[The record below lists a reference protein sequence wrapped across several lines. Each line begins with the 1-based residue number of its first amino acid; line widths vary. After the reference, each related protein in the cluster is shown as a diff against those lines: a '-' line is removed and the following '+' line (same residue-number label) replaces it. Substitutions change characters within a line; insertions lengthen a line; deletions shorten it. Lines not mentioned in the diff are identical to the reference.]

1 MSRLKNIYVFI
12 LLFVGGVCH
21 SQKEDFNWLFGNH
34 SISGTATYPVGIN
47 IFDFNADPVKITD
60 VDTIKLSFFSTCS
73 IYNDSNGDFNY
84 VSNGMHILGPDYK
97 EIKNG
102 DTINN
107 SGKYFNLWVSKYPD
121 GTKNYLGFNKSQ
133 AMIMLPLPRTNS
145 VFYAAY
151 NHIYIDGTYLNDYT
165 KGLFTGVID
174 NSTRVLVYK
183 DSLITS
189 DSLSPSSLQAC
200 LHANGRDWW
209 LITFSH
215 NHDYAYVFLLD
226 PSGCK
231 LIHKIK
237 TPMNYFF
244 GTGQAR
250 FSPRGDKYVI
260 QETSSIGNFLNQSG
274 HLCIF
279 DFDRCTGWL
288 SEPIIKRFWAKNI
301 DLGCAFSNDGR
312 YLYTSNVD
320 SLLQF
325 DMDANNILASEK
337 VVAVSDKYKSV
348 YTPNFSATND
358 FGYMALAPDGKIYGP
373 GGNTLHMHR
382 IDYPDEEGT
391 ESQVKQHIVNTVN
404 NTNTIPNFPNY
415 RLGPED
421 GSECD
426 TLGLDNYAT
435 AKFRY
440 EVDTA
445 DYLRVRFTD
454 LSYYRP
460 ETWQWDFG
468 DGTNFEGRKPYW
480 HTFPKSGTYEVCLT
494 VSNENGSD
502 KVCRT
507 LVLGTSAIGDV
518 ETNEGLVDV
527 FPNPSDGRFLL
538 TLRDYVPRQGV
549 LSLYDALGRAVHTQ
563 RVYYGWND
571 VEAGH
576 LVPATYVYKV
586 NDGSKIL
593 GQGKVV
599 IVE

>member
-1 MSRLKNIYVFI
+1 MRKQIIIL
-12 LLFVGGVCH
+12 LLFVSGVSH
-21 SQKEDFNWLFGNH
+21 SQKEDNIWVIGRH
-34 SISGTATYPVGIN
+34 STINNLPYSAGIN
-47 IFDFNADPVKITD
+47 VFDFKNDPPLIYKSDSIKITYN
-60 VDTIKLSFFSTCS
+60 ITCS
-73 IYNDSNGDFNY
+73 NISNIDGNIKY
-84 VSNGMHILGPDYK
+84 ISNGMHILGREYK
-97 EIKNG
+97 EVKNG
-102 DTINN
+102 EKINYN
-107 SGKYFNLWVSKYPD
+107 GAYFERGVSMYSD
-121 GTKNYLGFNKSQ
+121 GSQRYEGFRMSQGMIFLPVMDKTKWL
-133 AMIMLPLPRTNS
+133 
-145 VFYAAY
+145 AY
-151 NHIYIDGTYLNDYT
+151 NYQYKDGTYLNDYT
-165 KGLFTGVID
+165 KGLFYGEINSKIDSVII
-174 NSTRVLVYK
+174 K
-183 DSLITS
+183 DSLITT

-200 LHANGRDWW
+200 RHANGRDWW
-209 LITFSH
+209 LVTFSH

-226 PSGCK
+226 PTGCR
-231 LIHKIK
+231 LIHKIQ

-244 GTGQAR
+244 GTGQAS
-250 FSPRGDKYVI
+250 FSPRGDKYVLH
-260 QETSSIGNFLNQSG
+260 ETSSIGDFLNQSG

-288 SEPIIKRFWAKNI
+288 GEPIIKRFWAKNI

-312 YLYTSNVD
+312 YLYTANID

-325 DMDANNILASEK
+325 DMDAANILASEK

-382 IDYPDEEGT
+382 IDYPDEEGM
-391 ESQVKQHIVNTVN
+391 EAQVKQHIVNTVN
-404 NTNTIPNFPNY
+404 NANTIPNFPHY

-421 GSECD
+421 GSDCD
-426 TLGLDNYAT
+426 TLGLNNYAV

-460 ETWQWDFG
+460 QAWQWDFG
-468 DGTNFEGRKPYW
+468 DGTTFEGRKPYW

-502 KVCRT
+502 TLCRT
-507 LVLGTSAIGDV
+507 LILGTSATGDV
-518 ETNEGLVDV
+518 QAKENLIDI

-538 TLRDYVPRQGV
+538 TIRDYVPEQGV
-549 LSLYDALGRAVHTQ
+549 LMIYDALGREVHHQ

-576 LVPATYVYKV
+576 LAVGTYVYKV
-586 NDGSKIL
+586 EDQGKLL
-593 GQGKVV
+593 GQGKMLVV
-599 IVE
+599 E

>member
-1 MSRLKNIYVFI
+1 MSRLKNIHVFI

-21 SQKEDFNWLFGNH
+21 SQKEDNIWIIGRH
-34 SISGTATYPVGIN
+34 TTVSPAPYPVGIN
-47 IFDFNADPVKITD
+47 IFDFNEDLVKITD
-60 VDTIKLSFFSTCS
+60 VDTIKLSFFSTCA

-84 VSNGMHILGPDYK
+84 VSNGMHILGPDFK

-102 DTINN
+102 DTINY
-107 SGKYFNLWVSKYPD
+107 SEKYFKLWVSTYAD
-121 GTKNYLGFNKSQ
+121 GSKRFMGFNLSQ
-133 AMIMLPLPRTNS
+133 AMLMLPWPGKNS
-145 VFYAAY
+145 IFYAAY
-151 NHIYIDGTYLNDYT
+151 NYIYIDGSYLKDYT
-165 KGLFTGVID
+165 KGLFTGEID
-174 NSTRVLVYK
+174 NKTKSVVYK

-200 LHANGRDWW
+200 RHANGRDWW

-231 LIHKIK
+231 LIHKTK

-250 FSPRGDKYVI
+250 FSPRGDIYVLH
-260 QETSSIGNFLNQSG
+260 ETSGTGDFLNQSG

-301 DLGCAFSNDGR
+301 DLGCAFSHDGR

-325 DMDANNILASEK
+325 DMDADNILASEK

-382 IDYPDEEGT
+382 IDYPDEEGA
-391 ESQVKQHIVNTVN
+391 EAQVKQHIVNTVSN
-404 NTNTIPNFPNY
+404 SNAIPNLPHY

-426 TLGLDNYAT
+426 TLGLDNHAT

-440 EVDTA
+440 EVDMA

-460 ETWQWDFG
+460 ESWQWDFG
-468 DGTNFEGRKPYW
+468 DGTSFEGRKPYW

-494 VSNENGSD
+494 VSNENGSN

-507 LVLGTSAIGDV
+507 LVLGTSATGDV
-518 ETNEGLVDV
+518 ETNERLVDV

-538 TLRDYVPRQGV
+538 TLRDYVPRQGI

-576 LVPATYVYKV
+576 LVPASYIYKV
-586 NDGSKIL
+586 NDGTKIL

>member
-1 MSRLKNIYVFI
+1 MRKQIIIL
-12 LLFVGGVCH
+12 LLFVSGVSH
-21 SQKEDFNWLFGNH
+21 SQKEDNVWIIGRH
-34 SISGTATYPVGIN
+34 STINNLPYSAGIN
-47 IFDFNADPVKITD
+47 IFDFKNDPPLFYKSDSIKITYN
-60 VDTIKLSFFSTCS
+60 ITCS
-73 IYNDSNGDFNY
+73 NISNIDGNIKY
-84 VSNGMHILGPDYK
+84 ISNGMHILGKEYK
-97 EIKNG
+97 EVKNG
-102 DTINN
+102 EKINYN
-107 SGKYFNLWVSKYPD
+107 GAYFERGVSLYSD
-121 GTKNYLGFNKSQ
+121 GSQRYEGFRMSQ
-133 AMIMLPLPRTNS
+133 GMIFLPVMDKAKWL
-145 VFYAAY
+145 AY
-151 NHIYIDGTYLNDYT
+151 NYQYKDGTYLNDYT
-165 KGLFTGVID
+165 KGLFYGEIISKIDSVII
-174 NSTRVLVYK
+174 K
-183 DSLITS
+183 DSLITT

-200 LHANGRDWW
+200 RHSNGRDWW

-226 PSGCK
+226 PTGCR
-231 LIHKIK
+231 LIHKIQ

-250 FSPRGDKYVI
+250 FSPRGDKYVLH
-260 QETSSIGNFLNQSG
+260 ETSSIGDFLNQSG

-279 DFDRCTGWL
+279 DFDRCSGWL
-288 SEPIIKRFWAKNI
+288 GEPIIKRFWAKNI

-312 YLYTSNVD
+312 YLYTANID

-325 DMDANNILASEK
+325 DMDAANILASEK

-348 YTPNFSATND
+348 YTPTFSAVND
-358 FGYMALAPDGKIYGP
+358 FGYLALAPDGKIYGP

-382 IDYPDEEGT
+382 IDYPDEEGM
-391 ESQVKQHIVNTVN
+391 EAQVKQHIVNTVSN
-404 NTNTIPNFPNY
+404 SNAIPNFPNY

-426 TLGLDNYAT
+426 TLGLNNYAV

-468 DGTNFEGRKPYW
+468 DGATFEGRKPYW

-502 KVCRT
+502 TLCRT
-507 LVLGTSAIGDV
+507 LVLGTSATGDV
-518 ETNEGLVDV
+518 QPKENLVDV

-538 TLRDYVPRQGV
+538 TIRDYVPEQGV
-549 LSLYDALGRAVHTQ
+549 LRLYDALGREVHHQ

-576 LVPATYVYKV
+576 LAVGTYVYKV
-586 NDGSKIL
+586 EDQGKLL
-593 GQGKVV
+593 GQGKMLVV
-599 IVE
+599 E

>member
-21 SQKEDFNWLFGNH
+21 SQKEDFNWVIGRYSTVKNLPYL
-34 SISGTATYPVGIN
+34 AGIN
-47 IFDFNADPVKITD
+47 LFDFNSDPVLININDSYKIT
-60 VDTIKLSFFSTCS
+60 FNSTCS
-73 IYNDSNGDFNY
+73 NISNKDGFLQY
-84 VSNGMHILGPDYK
+84 LSNGMHILNADGNEVING
-97 EIKNG
+97 EIINYNG
-102 DTINN
+102 A
-107 SGKYFNLWVSKYPD
+107 YFDRGVSTYSD
-121 GTKNYLGFNKSQ
+121 GTLRYEGFRMSQ
-133 AMIMLPLPRTNS
+133 GMIFLPLSTKTIWL
-145 VFYAAY
+145 AY
-151 NHIYIDGTYLNDYT
+151 NRQYIDGTSTNDYT
-165 KGLFTGVID
+165 KGLFYGEIENMVDSVII
-174 NSTRVLVYK
+174 K
-183 DSLITS
+183 DTLITS

-382 IDYPDEEGT
+382 IDYPDEEGA
-391 ESQVKQHIVNTVN
+391 EAQVKQHIVNTVSN
-404 NTNTIPNFPNY
+404 SNAIPNLPHY

-426 TLGLDNYAT
+426 TLGLDNHAT

-518 ETNEGLVDV
+518 ETDERLVDV

-576 LVPATYVYKV
+576 LAPGIYFYKL
-586 NDGSKIL
+586 NDEKRSIQSGSI
-593 GQGKVV
+593 V
-599 IVE
+599 IQK

>member
-1 MSRLKNIYVFI
+1 MSRLKNIHVFI

-47 IFDFNADPVKITD
+47 VFNFKEDPVKISD
-60 VDTIKLSFFSTCS
+60 VDTIILSFFSTCTV
-73 IYNDSNGDFNY
+73 YNDSNGDFNY
-84 VSNGMHILGPDYK
+84 VSNGMHVLGPDFK

-107 SGKYFNLWVSKYPD
+107 SGKYFNLWVSTYAD
-121 GTKNYLGFNKSQ
+121 GSKRFMGLNKSQ
-133 AMIMLPLPRTNS
+133 AMIMLPLPGMNS

-174 NSTRVLVYK
+174 NSKRAVVYK

-200 LHANGRDWW
+200 RHANGRDWW

-226 PSGCK
+226 PSGCN
-231 LIHKIK
+231 LIRKIN

-250 FSPRGDKYVI
+250 FSPRGDKYVLH
-260 QETSSIGNFLNQSG
+260 ETSSIGDFLNQSG

-382 IDYPDEEGT
+382 IDYPDEEGA
-391 ESQVKQHIVNTVN
+391 EAQVKQHIVNTVSN
-404 NTNTIPNFPNY
+404 SNAIPNLPHY

-426 TLGLDNYAT
+426 TLGLDNHAT

-518 ETNEGLVDV
+518 ETDERLVDV

-576 LVPATYVYKV
+576 LVPATYIYKV

>member
-1 MSRLKNIYVFI
+1 MRKQIIIL
-12 LLFVGGVCH
+12 LLFVSGVSH
-21 SQKEDFNWLFGNH
+21 SQKEDNVWIIGRH
-34 SISGTATYPVGIN
+34 STINNLPYSAGIN
-47 IFDFNADPVKITD
+47 IFDFKNDPPLFYKSDSIKITYN
-60 VDTIKLSFFSTCS
+60 ITCS
-73 IYNDSNGDFNY
+73 NISNIDGNIKY
-84 VSNGMHILGPDYK
+84 ISNGMHILGKEYK
-97 EIKNG
+97 EVKNG
-102 DTINN
+102 EKINYN
-107 SGKYFNLWVSKYPD
+107 GAYFERGVSLYSD
-121 GTKNYLGFNKSQ
+121 GSQRYEGFRMSQ
-133 AMIMLPLPRTNS
+133 GMIFLPVMDKAKWL
-145 VFYAAY
+145 AY
-151 NHIYIDGTYLNDYT
+151 NYQYKDGTYLNDYT
-165 KGLFTGVID
+165 KGLFYGEIISKIDSVII
-174 NSTRVLVYK
+174 K
-183 DSLITS
+183 DSLITT

-200 LHANGRDWW
+200 RHSNGRDWW

-226 PSGCK
+226 PTGCR
-231 LIHKIK
+231 LIHKIQ

-250 FSPRGDKYVI
+250 FSPRGDKYVLH
-260 QETSSIGNFLNQSG
+260 ETSSIGDFLNQSG

-279 DFDRCTGWL
+279 DFDRCSGWL
-288 SEPIIKRFWAKNI
+288 GEPIIKRFWAKNI

-312 YLYTSNVD
+312 YLYTANID

-325 DMDANNILASEK
+325 DMDAANILASEK

-391 ESQVKQHIVNTVN
+391 EAQMKQHIVNTVN
-404 NTNTIPNFPNY
+404 NANTIPNFPHY

-421 GSECD
+421 GSDCD
-426 TLGLDNYAT
+426 TLGLNNYAV

-468 DGTNFEGRKPYW
+468 DGATFEGRKPYW

-502 KVCRT
+502 TLCRT
-507 LVLGTSAIGDV
+507 LVLGTSATGDV
-518 ETNEGLVDV
+518 QPKENLVDV

-538 TLRDYVPRQGV
+538 TIRDYVPEQGV
-549 LSLYDALGRAVHTQ
+549 LRLYDALGREVHHQ

-576 LVPATYVYKV
+576 LAVGTYVYKV
-586 NDGSKIL
+586 EDQGKLL
-593 GQGKVV
+593 GQGKMLVV
-599 IVE
+599 E

>member
-1 MSRLKNIYVFI
+1 MRKQIIIL
-12 LLFVGGVCH
+12 LLFVSGVSH
-21 SQKEDFNWLFGNH
+21 SQKEDNVWIIGRH
-34 SISGTATYPVGIN
+34 STINNLPYSAGIN
-47 IFDFNADPVKITD
+47 IFDFKNDPPLFYKSDSIKITYN
-60 VDTIKLSFFSTCS
+60 ITCS
-73 IYNDSNGDFNY
+73 NISNIDGNIKY
-84 VSNGMHILGPDYK
+84 ISNGMHILGKEYK
-97 EIKNG
+97 EVKNG
-102 DTINN
+102 EKINYN
-107 SGKYFNLWVSKYPD
+107 GAYFERGVSLYSD
-121 GTKNYLGFNKSQ
+121 GSQRYEGFRMSQ
-133 AMIMLPLPRTNS
+133 GMIFLPVMDKAKWL
-145 VFYAAY
+145 AY
-151 NHIYIDGTYLNDYT
+151 NYQYKDGTYLNDYT
-165 KGLFTGVID
+165 KGLFYGEIISKIDSVII
-174 NSTRVLVYK
+174 K
-183 DSLITS
+183 DSLITT

-200 LHANGRDWW
+200 RHSNGRDWW

-226 PSGCK
+226 PTGCR
-231 LIHKIK
+231 LIHKIQ

-250 FSPRGDKYVI
+250 FSPRGDKYVLH
-260 QETSSIGNFLNQSG
+260 ETSSIGDFLNQSG

-279 DFDRCTGWL
+279 DFDRCSGWL
-288 SEPIIKRFWAKNI
+288 GEPIIKRFWAKNI

-312 YLYTSNVD
+312 YLYTANID

-325 DMDANNILASEK
+325 DMDAANILASEK

-391 ESQVKQHIVNTVN
+391 EAQMKQHIVNTVN
-404 NTNTIPNFPNY
+404 NANTIPNFPHY

-421 GSECD
+421 GSDCD
-426 TLGLDNYAT
+426 TLGLNNYAV

-468 DGTNFEGRKPYW
+468 DGATFEGRKPYW

-502 KVCRT
+502 TLCRT
-507 LVLGTSAIGDV
+507 LVLGTSATGDV
-518 ETNEGLVDV
+518 QPKENLVDV
-527 FPNPSDGRFLL
+527 FPNPSDGRFFF
-538 TLRDYVPRQGV
+538 TIRDYVPEQGV
-549 LSLYDALGRAVHTQ
+549 LRLYDALGREVHHQ

-576 LVPATYVYKV
+576 LAVGTYVYKV
-586 NDGSKIL
+586 EDQGKLL
-593 GQGKVV
+593 GQGKMLVV
-599 IVE
+599 E

>member
-1 MSRLKNIYVFI
+1 MRNLKYISVFI
-12 LLFVGGVCH
+12 FLFVGGVCH
-21 SQKEDFNWLFGNH
+21 SQKEDNIWIIGRH
-34 SISGTATYPVGIN
+34 TTVSPAPYPVGIN
-47 IFDFNADPVKITD
+47 VFDFKEDPVKISD
-60 VDTIKLSFFSTCS
+60 VDTIKLSFFSTCAV
-73 IYNDSNGDFNY
+73 YYDGNGDFNY
-84 VSNGMHILGPDYK
+84 VSNGMHILGPNFK
-97 EIKNG
+97 EVKNG
-102 DTINN
+102 DTINYN
-107 SGKYFNLWVSKYPD
+107 GKYFNLWVSNYAD
-121 GTKNYLGFNKSQ
+121 GSKRFLGFNKSQ
-133 AMIMLPLPRTNS
+133 AMIMLPWPEKDS

-151 NHIYIDGTYLNDYT
+151 NYIYIDGTYLKDYT
-165 KGLFTGVID
+165 NGLFTGAID
-174 NSTRVLVYK
+174 NKTSTVVYK

-189 DSLSPSSLQAC
+189 DSLSPASLQAC
-200 LHANGRDWW
+200 RHANGRDWW
-209 LITFSH
+209 LVTFSH

-231 LIHKIK
+231 LMHKIQ

-250 FSPRGDKYVI
+250 FSPRGDKYVLH
-260 QETSSIGNFLNQSG
+260 ETSGIGNFLNQSG

-288 SEPIIKRFWAKNI
+288 GEPIIKRFWAKNI

-312 YLYTSNVD
+312 YLYTANID

-325 DMDANNILASEK
+325 DMDAANILASEK

-348 YTPNFSATND
+348 YTPTFSAVND
-358 FGYMALAPDGKIYGP
+358 FGYLALAPDGKIYGP

-382 IDYPDEEGT
+382 IDYPDEEGM
-391 ESQVKQHIVNTVN
+391 EAQVKQHIVNTVSN
-404 NTNTIPNFPNY
+404 SNAIPNFPNY

-426 TLGLDNYAT
+426 TLGLNNYAV

-468 DGTNFEGRKPYW
+468 DGATFEGRKPYW

-502 KVCRT
+502 TLCRT
-507 LVLGTSAIGDV
+507 LVLGTSATGDV
-518 ETNEGLVDV
+518 QPKENLVDV

-538 TLRDYVPRQGV
+538 TIRDYVPEQGV
-549 LSLYDALGRAVHTQ
+549 LRLYDALGSEVHHQ

-576 LVPATYVYKV
+576 LEGGAYVYKV
-586 NDGSKIL
+586 EDGNLNVYSGYMII
-593 GQGKVV
+593 QR
-599 IVE
+599 

>member
-1 MSRLKNIYVFI
+1 MSRLKNIHVFI

-21 SQKEDFNWLFGNH
+21 SQKEDNIWIIGRH
-34 SISGTATYPVGIN
+34 TTVSPAPYPVGIN
-47 IFDFNADPVKITD
+47 IFDFKEDPVKISD
-60 VDTIKLSFFSTCS
+60 VDTIKLSFFSTCAV
-73 IYNDSNGDFNY
+73 YNDINGGFNY
-84 VSNGMHILGPDYK
+84 VSNGMHILGPNFK
-97 EIKNG
+97 EVKNG
-102 DTINN
+102 DTINYN
-107 SGKYFNLWVSKYPD
+107 GKYFNLWVSNYAD
-121 GTKNYLGFNKSQ
+121 GSKRFEGFNLSQ
-133 AMIMLPLPRTNS
+133 GMIMLPWPGKDS
-145 VFYAAY
+145 VFYATLNFMY
-151 NHIYIDGTYLNDYT
+151 VDGTYFKDYV
-165 KGLFTGVID
+165 KGFFTGAID
-174 NSTRVLVYK
+174 RNEKVVVYK
-183 DSLITS
+183 DSLVTS
-189 DSLSPSSLQAC
+189 DSLSSNSLQAC
-200 LHANGRDWW
+200 QHANGRDWW

-226 PSGCK
+226 PLGCK
-231 LIHKIK
+231 LVHKIK
-237 TPMNYFF
+237 TPMDFFF
-244 GTGQAR
+244 GAGQAR
-250 FSPRGDKYVI
+250 FSPSGAKYVLH
-260 QETSSIGNFLNQSG
+260 ETSAIGNFLNQSG

-301 DLGCAFSNDGR
+301 DLGCAFSHDGR

-358 FGYMALAPDGKIYGP
+358 FGYMALAPDGMIYGP

-404 NTNTIPNFPNY
+404 NANTIPNFPNY

-426 TLGLDNYAT
+426 TLGLDNHAT

-460 ETWQWDFG
+460 ETWHWDFG
-468 DGTNFEGRKPYW
+468 DGTSFEGRKPYW

-507 LVLGTSAIGDV
+507 LVLGTSATGDV
-518 ETNEGLVDV
+518 KTNESLVDV

-576 LVPATYVYKV
+576 LVPATYIYKV